1 MLISIFVEFNN
12 EYTSQKEEKVDINLN
27 SNVIPGFQNTNMD
40 EEEQKRILE
49 REKEAELR
57 KERINKKIKE
67 EEEKRNEIRI
77 KAAEYMAEFNQKRQE
92 EIEKKK
98 KLLEEKTENKNSENN
113 QDTWSNVK
121 NNIDLKDSEYKGS
134 KDVQRMREAMLNN
147 PNSQPMQ
154 NIFS

>member
-1 MLISIFVEFNN
+1 MLDLNLDMNSFEP
-12 EYTSQKEEKVDINLN
+12 EKIDINQN
-27 SNVIPGFQNTNMD
+27 TNVIPGLQNTNID

-57 KERINKKIKE
+57 KERINKKIQE

-77 KAAEYMAEFNQKRQE
+77 KAAEFMAEFNQKRQE
-92 EIEKKK
+92 EIEKRK
-98 KLLEEKTENKNSENN
+98 KLLEEKSENKNSENN

-134 KDVQRMREAMLNN
+134 KDVQRMRDAMLNN
-147 PNSQPMQ
+147 PSTQPLKT
-154 NIFS
+154 IFG

>member
-1 MLISIFVEFNN
+1 MLDLNFDMNSFEP
-12 EYTSQKEEKVDINLN
+12 EKVDINQN
-27 SNVIPGFQNTNMD
+27 ANVISGFQNTNID

-57 KERINKKIKE
+57 KERINKKIQE

-92 EIEKKK
+92 EIEKRK
-98 KLLEEKTENKNSENN
+98 KLLEEKTENKNSEDN

-154 NIFS
+154 NIFG

>member
-1 MLISIFVEFNN
+1 
-12 EYTSQKEEKVDINLN
+12 
-27 SNVIPGFQNTNMD
+27 MD

-57 KERINKKIKE
+57 KERINKKIQE

-77 KAAEYMAEFNQKRQE
+77 KAAEFMAEFNQKRQE
-92 EIEKKK
+92 EIEKRK
-98 KLLEEKTENKNSENN
+98 KLLEEKSENKNSENN

-154 NIFS
+154 NIFG

>member
-1 MLISIFVEFNN
+1 MLDLNLDMNSFEP
-12 EYTSQKEEKVDINLN
+12 EKVDINLN

-92 EIEKKK
+92 EIEKRK
-98 KLLEEKTENKNSENN
+98 KLLEEKTENKNNEDN

-154 NIFS
+154 NIFG

>member
-1 MLISIFVEFNN
+1 MLDLNFDMNSFEP
-12 EYTSQKEEKVDINLN
+12 EKVDINQN
-27 SNVIPGFQNTNMD
+27 ANIISGFQNTNID

-92 EIEKKK
+92 EIEKRK
-98 KLLEEKTENKNSENN
+98 KLFEEKTENKNSENN

-154 NIFS
+154 NIFG

>member
-1 MLISIFVEFNN
+1 MLDLNLDMNSFEP
-12 EYTSQKEEKVDINLN
+12 EKIDINQN
-27 SNVIPGFQNTNMD
+27 TNVIPGLQNTNID

-57 KERINKKIKE
+57 KERINKKIQE

-77 KAAEYMAEFNQKRQE
+77 KAAEFMAEFNQKRQE
-92 EIEKKK
+92 EIEKRK
-98 KLLEEKTENKNSENN
+98 KLLEEKTENKNSEDN

-154 NIFS
+154 NIFG

>member
-1 MLISIFVEFNN
+1 MLDLNLDMNSFEP
-12 EYTSQKEEKVDINLN
+12 EKVDINLN
-27 SNVIPGFQNTNMD
+27 SNVIPEFQNTNID

-77 KAAEYMAEFNQKRQE
+77 KAAEFMAEFNQKRQE
-92 EIEKKK
+92 EIEKRK
-98 KLLEEKTENKNSENN
+98 KLLEEKSENKNSENN

-154 NIFS
+154 NIFG

>member
-1 MLISIFVEFNN
+1 MLDLNLDMNSFEP
-12 EYTSQKEEKVDINLN
+12 EKVDINLN

-77 KAAEYMAEFNQKRQE
+77 KAAEYMDEFNQKRQE
-92 EIEKKK
+92 EIEKRK
-98 KLLEEKTENKNSENN
+98 KLLEEKTENKNNENN

-154 NIFS
+154 NIFG

>member
-1 MLISIFVEFNN
+1 MLDLNFDMNSFEP
-12 EYTSQKEEKVDINLN
+12 EKVDINQN
-27 SNVIPGFQNTNMD
+27 ANVISGFQNTNID

-57 KERINKKIKE
+57 KERINKKIQE

-92 EIEKKK
+92 EIEKRK
-98 KLLEEKTENKNSENN
+98 KLLEEKTENKNSEDN
-113 QDTWSNVK
+113 QDTCSNVK

-154 NIFS
+154 NIFG

>member
-1 MLISIFVEFNN
+1 MLDLNFDMNSFEP
-12 EYTSQKEEKVDINLN
+12 EKVDINQN
-27 SNVIPGFQNTNMD
+27 ANVISGFQNTNID

-57 KERINKKIKE
+57 KERINKKIQE

-77 KAAEYMAEFNQKRQE
+77 KAAEFMAEFNQKRQE
-92 EIEKKK
+92 EIEKRK
-98 KLLEEKTENKNSENN
+98 KLLEEKSVNKNSENN

-154 NIFS
+154 NIFG

>member
-1 MLISIFVEFNN
+1 MIDLNFDLNSLE
-12 EYTSQKEEKVDINLN
+12 QEKDNLN
-27 SNVIPGFQNTNMD
+27 QNVNIISGLQNTNID

-57 KERINKKIKE
+57 KERINKKIQE

-77 KAAEYMAEFNQKRQE
+77 KAAEFMAEFNQKRQE
-92 EIEKKK
+92 EIEKRK
-98 KLLEEKTENKNSENN
+98 KLLEEKSENKNSENN

-154 NIFS
+154 NIFG

>member
-1 MLISIFVEFNN
+1 MLDLNLDMNSFEP
-12 EYTSQKEEKVDINLN
+12 EKVDINLN

-92 EIEKKK
+92 EIEKRK
-98 KLLEEKTENKNSENN
+98 KLLEEKSENKSSENN

-154 NIFS
+154 NIFG

>member
-1 MLISIFVEFNN
+1 MLDLNLDMNSFEP
-12 EYTSQKEEKVDINLN
+12 EKVDINLN

-92 EIEKKK
+92 EIEKRK

-154 NIFS
+154 NIFG

>member
-1 MLISIFVEFNN
+1 MIDLNFDLNSLK
-12 EYTSQKEEKVDINLN
+12 QEKDNLN
-27 SNVIPGFQNTNMD
+27 QNVNIISGLQNTNID

-57 KERINKKIKE
+57 KERINKKIQE

-92 EIEKKK
+92 EIEKRKK
-98 KLLEEKTENKNSENN
+98 ALEEKAENKNGENN
-113 QDTWSNVK
+113 EDTWANVK

-154 NIFS
+154 NIFG

>member
-1 MLISIFVEFNN
+1 MLDLNLDMNSFEP
-12 EYTSQKEEKVDINLN
+12 EKVDINLN
-27 SNVIPGFQNTNMD
+27 SNVIPGFQNTNID

-92 EIEKKK
+92 EIEKRK
-98 KLLEEKTENKNSENN
+98 KLLEEKTENKNNENN

-154 NIFS
+154 NIFG

>member
-1 MLISIFVEFNN
+1 MLDLNLDMNSFEP
-12 EYTSQKEEKVDINLN
+12 EKIDINKN
-27 SNVIPGFQNTNMD
+27 TNVIPGLQNTNID

-57 KERINKKIKE
+57 KERINKKIQE

-77 KAAEYMAEFNQKRQE
+77 KAAEFMAEFNQKRQE
-92 EIEKKK
+92 EIEKRK
-98 KLLEEKTENKNSENN
+98 KLLEEKSENKNSENN

-154 NIFS
+154 NIFG

>member
-1 MLISIFVEFNN
+1 MLDLNFDMNSFEP
-12 EYTSQKEEKVDINLN
+12 EKVDINQN
-27 SNVIPGFQNTNMD
+27 ANVISGFQNTNID

-57 KERINKKIKE
+57 KERINKKIQE

-92 EIEKKK
+92 EIEKRK
-98 KLLEEKTENKNSENN
+98 KLLEEKTENKNSEDN

-134 KDVQRMREAMLNN
+134 KDVQRMREAMLND

-154 NIFS
+154 NIFG

>member
-1 MLISIFVEFNN
+1 MIDLNFDLNSLK
-12 EYTSQKEEKVDINLN
+12 QEKDNLN
-27 SNVIPGFQNTNMD
+27 QNVNIISGLQNTNID

-77 KAAEYMAEFNQKRQE
+77 KAAEYMAEFNQKRLE
-92 EIEKKK
+92 EIEKRKK
-98 KLLEEKTENKNSENN
+98 ALEEKSENKSGENN
-113 QDTWSNVK
+113 EDTWANVK

-154 NIFS
+154 NIFG

>member
-1 MLISIFVEFNN
+1 MLDLNLDMNSFEP
-12 EYTSQKEEKVDINLN
+12 EKVDINQN
-27 SNVIPGFQNTNMD
+27 ANIISGFQNTNID

-77 KAAEYMAEFNQKRQE
+77 KAAEYMTEFNQKRQE
-92 EIEKKK
+92 EIEKRK

-154 NIFS
+154 NIFG

>member
-1 MLISIFVEFNN
+1 MLDLNLDMNSFEP
-12 EYTSQKEEKVDINLN
+12 EKIDIN
-27 SNVIPGFQNTNMD
+27 QNTNVITGLQNTNID

-57 KERINKKIKE
+57 KERINKKIQE

-77 KAAEYMAEFNQKRQE
+77 KAAEFMAEFNQKRQE
-92 EIEKKK
+92 EIEKRK
-98 KLLEEKTENKNSENN
+98 KLLEEKSENKNSENN

-154 NIFS
+154 NIFG

>member
-1 MLISIFVEFNN
+1 MLDLNLDMNSFE
-12 EYTSQKEEKVDINLN
+12 QEKIDIN
-27 SNVIPGFQNTNMD
+27 QNTNIMPGLQNTNID
-40 EEEQKRILE
+40 EDEQKRILE

-92 EIEKKK
+92 EIEKRR
-98 KLLEEKTENKNSENN
+98 KLLEEKTENKDNENN

-154 NIFS
+154 NIFG

>member
-1 MLISIFVEFNN
+1 MIDLNFDLNSLK
-12 EYTSQKEEKVDINLN
+12 QEKNNLN
-27 SNVIPGFQNTNMD
+27 QNVNIISGLQNTNID

-57 KERINKKIKE
+57 KERINKKIQE

-77 KAAEYMAEFNQKRQE
+77 KAAEYMAEFNQKRLE
-92 EIEKKK
+92 EIEKRKK
-98 KLLEEKTENKNSENN
+98 ALEEKAENKNGENN
-113 QDTWSNVK
+113 EDTWANVK

-154 NIFS
+154 NIFG

>member
-1 MLISIFVEFNN
+1 MIDLNFDLNSLK
-12 EYTSQKEEKVDINLN
+12 QEKDNLN
-27 SNVIPGFQNTNMD
+27 QNVNIISGLQNTNID

-57 KERINKKIKE
+57 KERINKKIQE

-77 KAAEYMAEFNQKRQE
+77 KAAEFMAEFNQKRQE
-92 EIEKKK
+92 EIEKRK
-98 KLLEEKTENKNSENN
+98 KLLEEKSENKNSENN

-154 NIFS
+154 NIFG